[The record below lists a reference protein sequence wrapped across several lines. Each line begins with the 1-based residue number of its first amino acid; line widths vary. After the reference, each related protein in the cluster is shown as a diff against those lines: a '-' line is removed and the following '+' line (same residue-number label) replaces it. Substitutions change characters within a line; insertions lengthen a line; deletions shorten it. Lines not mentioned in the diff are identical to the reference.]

1 MKTERPS
8 RRRFL
13 AGASAGAAVLT
24 APAILRA
31 QGKTGTVRVWGEPG
45 PYGGVAVEG
54 MNDWASKN
62 APGLKFAI
70 ETIPWSDVY
79 AKLMTDLAAGRPAHC
94 ISVESPIAFQLMA
107 EGLLE
112 PVDDLVDKIG
122 RGRMIPGAKWEYW
135 GAWKG
140 KQYVIPAHHQSHLLV
155 VRTDVLQEAGVTKSP
170 AEWNWADQLAAARA
184 IKAKGKV
191 FGMCIALGR
200 TIATDYYVMGLLH
213 SAGGRMFDAANKS
226 QVVFDSPA
234 AVETFQY
241 IQELFP
247 TMPPGAVGYTFL
259 DVVDSM
265 AKGQSGMV
273 FYWGRVFGR
282 AAEVDQAVFA
292 RMEAYQHAAHPKT
305 GKRLNWNDFQ
315 GWCIPRDNNPYVAE
329 VKQALVHV
337 QSSRDWQIKYAHS
350 LVPNVSPVFQDVAQ
364 DPRLTQHPFFQTKRR
379 TIFEY
384 YVEALKHA
392 SNSGNELLQGISPLA
407 GIAHGRAIV
416 AQGVQRMLI
425 DKQSPA
431 DAVKWTHQQLESV
444 RREHIRLVL

>member
-1 MKTERPS
+1 MN
-8 RRRFL
+8 RRQFL
-13 AGASAGAAVLT
+13 AATTAGTLT
-24 APAILRA
+24 ATLPAHRASA
-31 QGKTGTVRVWGEPG
+31 QGKSGTVRVWGEPG
-45 PYGGVAVEG
+45 PYGGVAVDG
-54 MNDWASKN
+54 MNEWAQKN

-79 AKLMTDLAAGRPAHC
+79 PKLMTDLAAGRPAHC

-112 PVDDLVDKIG
+112 PVDDIVDKIG
-122 RGRMIPGAKWEYW
+122 RNRLIPGIKWEYW

-155 VRTDVLQEAGVTKSP
+155 VRTDILQEAGMTKNP
-170 AEWNWADQLAAARA
+170 AEWNWADQLAAAKA

-191 FGMCIALGR
+191 FGMSFALGR
-200 TIATDYYVMGLLH
+200 TIATDYYVISLLH

-226 QVVFDSPA
+226 EVVFDTPA
-234 AVETFQY
+234 AVETFEY
-241 IQELFP
+241 ILELFP

-265 AKGQSGMV
+265 AKGQAGMA

-282 AAEVDQAVFA
+282 AAEVDKQVFA
-292 RMEAYQHAAHPKT
+292 TMEAYQHAAHPKT

-315 GWCIPRDNNPYVAE
+315 GWLIPKDNNPYIAE
-329 VKQALVHV
+329 IKQALVHI
-337 QSSRDWQIKYAHS
+337 QTSRDWQIRYAQS

-364 DPRLTQHPFFQTKRR
+364 DARLTQHPFFQTKRR

-407 GIAHGRAIV
+407 GIVHGRAII

-425 DKQSPA
+425 DKQPA
-431 DAVKWTHQQLESV
+431 KDAVKWTHQQLEQV
-444 RREHIRLVL
+444 RREHIRLVI